1 MKNGD
6 FSYEIK
12 ENLGCIGVGSGAW
25 GTELNLISWNGASPK
40 YDIRKW
46 TDDHS
51 RMGKGISL
59 TKAELEQL
67 YVLLGEIFGNE
78 EE

>member
-1 MKNGD
+1 MRNGD
-6 FSYEIK
+6 VSYEIK
-12 ENLGCIGVGSGAW
+12 ESLGCIGVGSGAW

-46 TDDHS
+46 TDDHE

-59 TKAELEQL
+59 TKSELEEL
-67 YVLLGEIFGNE
+67 YELLRDIFEDE